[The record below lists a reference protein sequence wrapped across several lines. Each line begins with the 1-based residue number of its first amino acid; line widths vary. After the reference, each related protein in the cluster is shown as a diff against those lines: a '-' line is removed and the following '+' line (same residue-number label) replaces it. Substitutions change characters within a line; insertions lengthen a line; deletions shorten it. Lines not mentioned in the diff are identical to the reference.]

1 MMMWSNISFSTLG
14 KIVRLRAYIEHTWVK
29 LHKCDQCDFNCQCA
43 AYLKKQKQCHTSKS
57 SLLSIALQPRLLGNW
72 LLSLGLKSQ
81 IHISRLQLLLQ
92 WLNHFIFARPF
103 AEKALQANQ
112 NSMTA
117 FLAKLGISGM
127 LVVDKLHFR
136 GHKVAPSSSSL
147 S

>member
-1 MMMWSNISFSTLG
+1 MTSVTSATSIAKVLFIW
-14 KIVRLRAYIEHTWVK
+14 
-29 LHKCDQCDFNCQCA
+29 
-43 AYLKKQKQCHTSKS
+43 KKQKRCHTSKS
-57 SLLSIALQPRLLGNW
+57 SLLSIALQPRLLENW

-92 WLNHFIFARPF
+92 WLNHFIFAQPF

-136 GHKVAPSSSSL
+136 GHKVAPSVQFHCHSVTCINDVGRILHAELQSEQYTGS
-147 S
+147 